1 MFNIEN
7 KSQLIGQDFSNVEK
21 LLKKSNITYII
32 NKMDDMDI
40 PYNKNNKV
48 DIYLE
53 IKNNKVVY
61 VN

>member
-21 LLKKSNITYII
+21 ILKKSNITYII